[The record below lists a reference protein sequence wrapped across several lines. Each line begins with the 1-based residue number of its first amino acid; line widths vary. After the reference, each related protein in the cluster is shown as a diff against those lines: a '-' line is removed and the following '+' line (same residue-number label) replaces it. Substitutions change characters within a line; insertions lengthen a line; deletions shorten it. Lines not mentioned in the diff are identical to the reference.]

1 MCNLRTSLLALVR
14 VAVAWAVSVGFF
26 ACPVSAGQNI
36 ISKTVEPAVIP
47 SKRSSGA
54 VVTVR
59 TDLPASSVVIDLEAG
74 GTVPFLAINS
84 TTFSAALT
92 PAQLLFDY
100 FPDDVNRN
108 LVGLIKVTGAA
119 QEETDV
125 KNLFVNVDDSSVTDV
140 QVVTSASDMRC
151 APHVVNL
158 LVPAGDPSELW
169 ESLVGQEASILTRFY
184 EEFGDDYDF
193 ANVVYLH
200 PDSFLNRDHFAV
212 KNDVSGIG
220 QPLIDQ
226 TAQYGSAGAL
236 RGITRFPL
244 DTVFDLAEPG
254 AQHELGHQWINFLVG
269 PPLLAGGSPHWPPS
283 QLARGL
289 MGATIPATG
298 AGGTFPFDIVQTP
311 TGFELVA
318 SPPTGLYTQLDLYV
332 MGFVPS
338 TAVPPFLVLDPPGQT
353 LAVGPVT
360 ASQLTI
366 DDVIDVHGAREPG
379 PATIPPAPKDFRM
392 ATIVVTRTGFLT
404 NRQLAFFDHFAARG
418 EAVAPVTFAS
428 GFQKGTANPF
438 AVATQ
443 GIGSLDTSLTCPIPE
458 FEPPPFEEVAI
469 CRFCPPDP
477 CTNCPGLIRAIDQL
491 IYPEVRVPEVLAG
504 LHTKL
509 LNAGAA
515 YQRGQHTVAANVLK
529 AFQNQIRAQ
538 QGKALSEQAATAITA
553 LTFGA
558 ARALQIPLEGGI
570 ER

>member
-1 MCNLRTSLLALVR
+1 MCNLRTSLLALVH

-26 ACPVSAGQNI
+26 ASPVSAGQDI
-36 ISKTVEPAVIP
+36 IAKTVEPAVIP
-47 SKRSSGA
+47 SNSSSGA

-100 FPDDVNRN
+100 LPDDVNRN
-108 LVGLIKVTGAA
+108 LVGFIKVTGAT

-125 KNLFVNVDDSSVTDV
+125 KNFFVNVDDSSVTDV

-169 ESLVGQEASILTRFY
+169 ETLHGQEESILTRFY

-193 ANVVYLH
+193 ANVIYLH

-298 AGGTFPFDIVQTP
+298 AGGTFPFDIVQTA

-318 SPPTGLYTQLDLYV
+318 SPPTGLYTQLDLYL
-332 MGFVPS
+332 MGFVES
-338 TAVPPFLVLDPPGQT
+338 TAVPAFLVLDPPGQT
-353 LAVGPVT
+353 LAVGPVMT
-360 ASQLTI
+360 SPITVN
-366 DDVIDVHGAREPG
+366 DVIAVHGARNPS
-379 PATIPPAPKDFRM
+379 AASAPKHFRM

-418 EAVAPVTFAS
+418 EATAPVTFAS
-428 GFQKGTANPF
+428 GFQKGIANPF
-438 AVATQ
+438 AVAAP
-443 GIGSLDTSLTCPIPE
+443 GGSLDTSLTCPIPE

-469 CRFCPPDP
+469 CRLCPPDP

-491 IYPEVRVPEVLAG
+491 IYPEVSVPDVLAG
-504 LHTKL
+504 LHAKL

-515 YQRGQHTVAANVLK
+515 YQRGQPKVAANVLK
-529 AFQNQIRAQ
+529 AFLNQIRAQ

-558 ARALQIPLEGGI
+558 GRALQIPLEGGI

>member
-1 MCNLRTSLLALVR
+1 MCILRILLPSLAR
-14 VAVAWAVSVGFF
+14 VAVAWTMSVGFL
-26 ACPVSAGQNI
+26 ASPVSAGQNI
-36 ISKTVEPAVIP
+36 IAKTVEPAVIP
-47 SKRSSGA
+47 SNSSSGA

-84 TTFSAALT
+84 TTFSAVLT

-100 FPDDVNRN
+100 LPDDVNRN
-108 LVGLIKVTGAA
+108 LVGFIKVTGVA
-119 QEETDV
+119 QEETAV
-125 KNLFVNVDDSSVTDV
+125 ANFFVNVDDSSVTDV

-158 LVPAGDPSELW
+158 LVPAGDRSELW
-169 ESLVGQEASILTRFY
+169 ESLLGQEASILTRFY

-193 ANVVYLH
+193 ANVIYLH

-220 QPLIDQ
+220 RPLIDQ

-244 DTVFDLAEPG
+244 DTIFNLAEPG
-254 AQHELGHQWINFLVG
+254 AQHELGHQWINFLDG

-298 AGGTFPFDIVQTP
+298 AGGTFPFDIVP
-311 TGFELVA
+311 TVGSGFELVA
-318 SPPTGLYTQLDLYV
+318 SPPTGLYTQLDLYL
-332 MGFVPS
+332 MGFVES
-338 TAVPPFLVLDPPGQT
+338 TAVPPFLVLDPPDQE
-353 LAVGPVT
+353 LAVGLVT
-360 ASQLTI
+360 ASPLTVS
-366 DDVIDVHGAREPG
+366 DVIAVHGARNPS
-379 PATIPPAPKDFRM
+379 AASAPKDFRM

-404 NRQLAFFDHFAARG
+404 NRQLAFFNHFAARG
-418 EAVAPVTFAS
+418 EATAPVTFAS
-428 GFQKGTANPF
+428 GFQKGIANPF

-458 FEPPPFEEVAI
+458 FELPPFEEVEI
-469 CRFCPPDP
+469 CRLCPPDP

-491 IYPEVRVPEVLAG
+491 IYPEVTVPEVLAG
-504 LHTKL
+504 LHAKL
-509 LNAGAA
+509 LSAGAA
-515 YQRGQHTVAANVLK
+515 YQRGQLKVAANVLK
-529 AFQNQIRAQ
+529 AFLNQIRAE
-538 QGKALSEQAATAITA
+538 QGEALAEQAATAITA
-553 LTFGA
+553 LTLGA

>member
-1 MCNLRTSLLALVR
+1 MCILRTSLPALAR
-14 VAVAWAVSVGFF
+14 VAVAWTVSVGFF
-26 ACPVSAGQNI
+26 ASPVSAGQSI

-47 SKRSSGA
+47 SISSSGA

-108 LVGLIKVTGAA
+108 LVGFIKVTGAA

-125 KNLFVNVDDSSVTDV
+125 KNFFVNVDDSSVTDV

-158 LVPAGDPSELW
+158 LVPAGDRSELW
-169 ESLVGQEASILTRFY
+169 ESLLGQEESILTRFY

-254 AQHELGHQWINFLVG
+254 AQHELGHQWINFLDG

-298 AGGTFPFDIVQTP
+298 AGGIFPFDIVP
-311 TGFELVA
+311 TAQRFRARRLTTDRA
-318 SPPTGLYTQLDLYV
+318 LH
-332 MGFVPS
+332 
-338 TAVPPFLVLDPPGQT
+338 TA
-353 LAVGPVT
+353 GPV
-360 ASQLTI
+360 S
-366 DDVIDVHGAREPG
+366 DGFRRVGGSPS
-379 PATIPPAPKDFRM
+379 IPRPRSAKP
-392 ATIVVTRTGFLT
+392 
-404 NRQLAFFDHFAARG
+404 AARG
-418 EAVAPVTFAS
+418 RPRH
-428 GFQKGTANPF
+428 
-438 AVATQ
+438 
-443 GIGSLDTSLTCPIPE
+443 GI
-458 FEPPPFEEVAI
+458 
-469 CRFCPPDP
+469 
-477 CTNCPGLIRAIDQL
+477 
-491 IYPEVRVPEVLAG
+491 
-504 LHTKL
+504 
-509 LNAGAA
+509 AA
-515 YQRGQHTVAANVLK
+515 HR
-529 AFQNQIRAQ
+529 
-538 QGKALSEQAATAITA
+538 
-553 LTFGA
+553 
-558 ARALQIPLEGGI
+558 
-570 ER
+570 